1 MHVHSLMPRM
11 CMCMYA
17 CACACEC
24 ACLHAHCN
32 TYTWT
37 WMCAHAR
44 ISILCT
50 CTYQCTHG
58 CNSTHAQEQREWQ
71 HARQSAA
78 LTQQNA
84 ATNSKSSKLLGVGAT
99 AEEAGA
105 LRLEVCSK
113 LGSGGVELTL
123 TPTLTLSPTLTLQ
136 SYRLPQQYTRTLEY
150 PTALLYWPLGEAAR
164 AGDRSALSG
173 NCASERRAAA
183 ARGRGAL
190 AIYPIV

>member
-32 TYTWT
+32 TYACQT
-37 WMCAHAR
+37 C
-44 ISILCT
+44 ILCT

-113 LGSGGVELTL
+113 LGSRVVELTL
-123 TPTLTLSPTLTLQ
+123 TPTLTLH
-136 SYRLPQQYTRTLEY
+136 SYLLP
-150 PTALLYWPLGEAAR
+150 
-164 AGDRSALSG
+164 
-173 NCASERRAAA
+173 
-183 ARGRGAL
+183 
-190 AIYPIV
+190 